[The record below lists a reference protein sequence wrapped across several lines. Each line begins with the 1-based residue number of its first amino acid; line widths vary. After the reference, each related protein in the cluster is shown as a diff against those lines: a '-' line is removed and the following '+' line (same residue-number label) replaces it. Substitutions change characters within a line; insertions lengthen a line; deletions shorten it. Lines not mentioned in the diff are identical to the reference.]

1 MNPPTAYYTMQ
12 RPEEKQRRKKK
23 REVRFPAKLIALVHV
38 TAFRRHSTKISGN
51 SSSKSNGTESF
62 RKIFSKFSVHPSRLS
77 FFLEILKFRK
87 FPIPFG
93 ISTRYES
100 APGPFS
106 REQLEDDSESLE
118 STLQWMQNN
127 LPQFGLVWDCLFFTL
142 ASDYLENC
150 GLVVPNFL
158 RFSSLCL
165 HTSQEKSSQV
175 PCSHHA
181 KMVFETVR

>member
-1 MNPPTAYYTMQ
+1 MLQCWA
-12 RPEEKQRRKKK
+12 RS
-23 REVRFPAKLIALVHV
+23 
-38 TAFRRHSTKISGN
+38 RHSTGN

-62 RKIFSKFSVHPSRLS
+62 RKIFSKISVHPSRLS

-87 FPIPFG
+87 FPVPFG

-100 APGPFS
+100 APGSFS
-106 REQLEDDSESLE
+106 REKLEDGSESLE

-127 LPQFGLVWDCLFFTL
+127 LPQCGLVLDCLFCTL

-165 HTSQEKSSQV
+165 HTSHEKSSQV

-181 KMVFETVR
+181 KMVFESVR